1 MQPKPIF
8 DKKALLRRAAAAR
21 HSPMKNRGNNYHDN
35 AEA

>member
-1 MQPKPIF
+1 MQPKPFF
-8 DKKALLRRAAAAR
+8 DKKALLRRAAAR